1 MAKPV
6 TVTISHELGREGA
19 VARLRGGI
27 DRVRDKLGMA
37 RMELVEE
44 EWQGD
49 RLRFGVSAVGYTIR
63 GTIDVEE
70 AQVKVEVMLPWLL
83 AAFAEKLKI
92 GVQKQGQVL
101 LEKPNPQA

>member
-19 VARLRGGI
+19 VARLRTGI
-27 DRVRDKLGMA
+27 DRVRDKLSMA
-37 RMELVEE
+37 RMQLVEE
-44 EWQGD
+44 EWRGD
-49 RLRFGVSAVGYTIR
+49 TLHFGVSAIGYTVR
-63 GTIDVEE
+63 GTIEVED
-70 AQVKVEVMLPWLL
+70 AAVRVEVMLPWLL

-101 LEKPNPQA
+101 LEKPKSQA

>member
-6 TVTISHELGREGA
+6 TVTISHALGREGA
-19 VARLRGGI
+19 TERLRSGL
-27 DRVRDKLGMA
+27 DRIRDKLGMA

-44 EWQGD
+44 SWSGD
-49 RLRFGVSAVGYTIR
+49 SLHFGVAAIGYTIR
-63 GTIDVEE
+63 GRLDVEE
-70 AQVKVEVMLPWLL
+70 SLVRVEVMLPWIL

-101 LEKPNPQA
+101 LEPAKTRD